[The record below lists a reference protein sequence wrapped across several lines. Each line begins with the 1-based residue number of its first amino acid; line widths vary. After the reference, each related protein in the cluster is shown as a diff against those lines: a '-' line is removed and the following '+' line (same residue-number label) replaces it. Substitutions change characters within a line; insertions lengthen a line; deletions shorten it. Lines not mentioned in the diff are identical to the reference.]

1 MAENIKFGNIF
12 KRIGSLVFTEEY
24 LQTENPADNKPEVKD
39 VKTALN
45 SQFPAAPQ
53 NTGGNFFN
61 AGTAN
66 NDMIK
71 KVYSLLGSINKPG
84 IDFMELWDA
93 VEAMGGTTP
102 QNINNAF
109 VALKIAS
116 GNTLSKQLLLSSG
129 NEYGNELKRKLELDI
144 NEKVEQK
151 NTLLYEKKERKE
163 SLTSEIQQLT
173 DQMQKLQATLL
184 QKQNELNQI
193 ETTYLPRVHDI
204 DTKILGGENAV
215 KTVYGE
221 IQKMLSI
228 IENTVKE

>member
-24 LQTENPADNKPEVKD
+24 LQTQNPADNKPEVKD

-45 SQFPAAPQ
+45 SQPPAAPQ

-93 VEAMGGTTP
+93 VEAMGGTKSSTP
-102 QNINNAF
+102 
-109 VALKIAS
+109 
-116 GNTLSKQLLLSSG
+116 
-129 NEYGNELKRKLELDI
+129 
-144 NEKVEQK
+144 
-151 NTLLYEKKERKE
+151 
-163 SLTSEIQQLT
+163 
-173 DQMQKLQATLL
+173 
-184 QKQNELNQI
+184 
-193 ETTYLPRVHDI
+193 
-204 DTKILGGENAV
+204 
-215 KTVYGE
+215 
-221 IQKMLSI
+221 
-228 IENTVKE
+228 